1 MKIKKT
7 PPDKLPFHLQDALD
21 KIKLPKQ
28 KKSKRGPVILG
39 ILLIHGLLIFALQED
54 MMRRAKAMFKPEIVY
69 ATIIPPALP
78 PTPAPA
84 NSPHSPNSPA
94 NKGKEGNKPAAS
106 ASALTAK
113 PSSSAS
119 AAATSSSQAAAAA
132 ATAASANR
140 P

>member
-106 ASALTAK
+106 ALTAK

-119 AAATSSSQAAAAA
+119 AAATSSSQTAAAAA
-132 ATAASANR
+132 VVAASANR